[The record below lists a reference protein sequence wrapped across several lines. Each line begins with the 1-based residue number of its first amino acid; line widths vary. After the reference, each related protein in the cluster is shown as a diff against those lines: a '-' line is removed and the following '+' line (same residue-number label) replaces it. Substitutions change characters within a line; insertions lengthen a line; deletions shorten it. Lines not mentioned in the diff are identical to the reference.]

1 MAVLSIETLLVK
13 FGSGKS
19 PRSQDY
25 LDLIDTLADDRNAV
39 YFSAT
44 APADTAA
51 NPLWFNTNT
60 NVLSAYSAGSWRSG
74 EGPQGPAGATGA
86 TGATGAA
93 GAAGATGSQGPQGE
107 VGPAGA
113 TGPKGDKGDTGD
125 AGASGS
131 NGVDGKTILSGS
143 GTPSSGTGVNGDFY
157 IDTANN
163 LIFGPKSAGAWGSGT
178 SIVGPTG
185 ATGATG
191 ATGPQ
196 GATGA
201 TGATGAAGAT
211 GATGTILADDDQ
223 SILAHQVFG

>member
-1 MAVLSIETLLVK
+1 MAVLTIEDLLIK
-13 FGSGKS
+13 FGAGKS

-39 YFSAT
+39 YFSST

-51 NPLWFNTNT
+51 NPLWFNTGT
-60 NVLSAYSAGSWRSG
+60 SVLSVYNGSSWITG
-74 EGPQGPAGATGA
+74 GGAQGPAGA
-86 TGATGAA
+86 
-93 GAAGATGSQGPQGE
+93 
-107 VGPAGA
+107 
-113 TGPKGDKGDTGD
+113 KGDTGD
-125 AGASGS
+125 TGPAGAKGDTGD
-131 NGVDGKTILSGS
+131 NGADGKTILNGS
-143 GTPSSGTGVNGDFY
+143 GTPSVETGVNGDFY

-163 LIFGPKSAGAWGSGT
+163 LIFGPKTSGIWGSGT

-185 ATGATG
+185 SQGSTGAQ
-191 ATGPQ
+191 GPQ

-201 TGATGAAGAT
+201 TGLTGAAGAT

>member
-44 APADTAA
+44 APEDTAA
-51 NPLWFNTNT
+51 NPLWFNTST

-86 TGATGAA
+86 TGATG
-93 GAAGATGSQGPQGE
+93 TQGPQGE

-196 GATGA
+196 GATGS
-201 TGATGAAGAT
+201 TGAAGAT